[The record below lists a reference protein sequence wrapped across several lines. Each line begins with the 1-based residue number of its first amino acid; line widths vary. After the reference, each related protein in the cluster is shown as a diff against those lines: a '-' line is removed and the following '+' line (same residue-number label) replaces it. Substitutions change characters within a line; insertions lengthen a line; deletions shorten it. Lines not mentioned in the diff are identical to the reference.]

1 MGEALRVI
9 VDISCVGVSSV
20 VYDVKTAKGLEIVIE
35 VIMVVAVV
43 VITIGTIAHCS
54 LINCRRR
61 RRRHG

>member
-1 MGEALRVI
+1 MGEVLRVI
-9 VDISCVGVSSV
+9 VDISCVG
-20 VYDVKTAKGLEIVIE
+20 VKTAKGLEIVIE